1 MAFLEILQQAFIQQ
15 LSQAQEVAFIQQASV
30 LRQWVQ
36 HGTTHYNTVQCY
48 TKRNIPGI
56 NHFCTLRRIIE
67 ASSFQR
73 YDSHAW
79 KGLQARNA

>member
-36 HGTTHYNTVQCY
+36 HGTTWYNTLQHSTVLYKTQHPWNQPFLY
-48 TKRNIPGI
+48 
-56 NHFCTLRRIIE
+56 IE
-67 ASSFQR
+67 E
-73 YDSHAW
+73 DH
-79 KGLQARNA
+79 